1 MRRPYK
7 VWQGEE
13 SMAIEVIQWKE
24 DSGEDMVWRFP
35 DSSEIKMGAQLI
47 VAESQSAVFFRDGKA
62 LDVFSAGRHTLSTMN
77 LPVLTKLMSWPFGF
91 KSPFQAEVYYV
102 SRRVFTNQKWG
113 TREPVVFRDTEFQ
126 MVRLRAFGIFSMRII
141 EPQLFV
147 NTVVGTQ
154 HRYSTGD
161 VEGFLRDIIVSRL
174 NDVLGETLK
183 TLLDLPRYYDEL
195 GVALKVRVKEDF
207 DRYGLELVDFYINS
221 ITPPEDVQKIIDERS
236 GMAAVGDMNQYM
248 RFKAARAV
256 GDAAK
261 QEGGTAGEG
270 MGLGMGAGLGMML
283 PGMIAQAMQGGQQQ
297 QQGSQS
303 ATTIPCPNC
312 KTQLPAGAL
321 FCSNCGAK
329 MVSTATCPKCN
340 TAVPAGS
347 KFCSS
352 CGASLSASTC
362 PKCGNALAPGAKFC
376 AQCGE
381 ATK

>member
-1 MRRPYK
+1 
-7 VWQGEE
+7 
-13 SMAIEVIQWKE
+13 MAIEVIQWKE
-24 DSGEDMVWRFP
+24 DTGEDMVWRFP
-35 DSSEIKMGAQLI
+35 ASDEIKMGAQLI
-47 VAESQSAVFFRDGKA
+47 VSESQSAVFFRDGKA
-62 LDVFSAGRHTLSTMN
+62 LDVFTAGRHTLSTMN

-113 TREPVVFRDTEFQ
+113 TREPVVFRDTEFK

-154 HRYSTGD
+154 QRYTTGD

-195 GVALKVRVKEDF
+195 GVALKTRVKEDF

-221 ITPPEDVQKIIDERS
+221 ITPPEDVQKVIDERS

-261 QEGGTAGEG
+261 QEGGSAGEG

-283 PGMIAQAMQGGQQQ
+283 PGMVAQAMQGGQQQ
-297 QQGSQS
+297 PQQGGSS
-303 ATTIPCPNC
+303 
-312 KTQLPAGAL
+312 PAGGAMIA
-321 FCSNCGAK
+321 CSNCQAQIPATAQFCSSCGTK
-329 MVSTATCPKCN
+329 VMMSTILCPKCS
-340 TAVPAGS
+340 TQVPAGS
-347 KFCSS
+347 KFCNS
-352 CGASLSASTC
+352 CGTSLAASVCA
-362 PKCGNALAPGAKFC
+362 KCGTSLAPGAKFC

-381 ATK
+381 PAK

>member
-1 MRRPYK
+1 
-7 VWQGEE
+7 
-13 SMAIEVIQWKE
+13 
-24 DSGEDMVWRFP
+24 
-35 DSSEIKMGAQLI
+35 
-47 VAESQSAVFFRDGKA
+47 
-62 LDVFSAGRHTLSTMN
+62 
-77 LPVLTKLMSWPFGF
+77 
-91 KSPFQAEVYYV
+91 
-102 SRRVFTNQKWG
+102 
-113 TREPVVFRDTEFQ
+113 

-154 HRYSTGD
+154 QRYTTGD

-195 GVALKVRVKEDF
+195 GVALKTRVKEDF

-221 ITPPEDVQKIIDERS
+221 ITPPEDVQKVIDERS

-261 QEGGTAGEG
+261 QEGGSAGEG

-283 PGMIAQAMQGGQQQ
+283 PGMVAQAMQGGQQQ
-297 QQGSQS
+297 QGGASP
-303 ATTIPCPNC
+303 AAGAMIACPNC
-312 KTQLPAGAL
+312 KTQIAATSQ
-321 FCSNCGAK
+321 FCSSCGTK
-329 MVSTATCPKCN
+329 VMMSMIQCPKCS
-340 TAVPAGS
+340 AQVQAGS
-347 KFCSS
+347 KFCNS
-352 CGASLSASTC
+352 CGTSLVASAC
-362 PKCGNALAPGAKFC
+362 AKCGTSLAPGAKFC

-381 ATK
+381 PAK

>member
-1 MRRPYK
+1 
-7 VWQGEE
+7 
-13 SMAIEVIQWKE
+13 
-24 DSGEDMVWRFP
+24 
-35 DSSEIKMGAQLI
+35 
-47 VAESQSAVFFRDGKA
+47 
-62 LDVFSAGRHTLSTMN
+62 MN

-113 TREPVVFRDTEFQ
+113 TREPVVFRDTEFA
-126 MVRLRAFGIFSMRII
+126 MVRLRAFGIFSMRIV

-195 GVALKVRVKEDF
+195 AVALKVRVKEDF

-261 QEGGTAGEG
+261 QEGGNAGEG
-270 MGLGMGAGLGMML
+270 MGLGMGAGMGMML
-283 PGMIAQAMQGGQQQ
+283 PGMIAQAMQGGQQP
-297 QQGSQS
+297 GSQGGV
-303 ATTIPCPNC
+303 TFPCPNC
-312 KTQLPAGAL
+312 KTQLPAGAQ

-329 MVSTATCPKCN
+329 MTISVECPKCH
-340 TAVPAGS
+340 AQAPAGS

-352 CGASLSASTC
+352 CGTSLTGNTC
-362 PKCGNALAPGAKFC
+362 SKCGGTLAEGAKFC

-381 ATK
+381 AAK

>member
-1 MRRPYK
+1 
-7 VWQGEE
+7 
-13 SMAIEVIQWKE
+13 MAIEVIQWKE
-24 DSGEDMVWRFP
+24 DTGEDMVWRYP
-35 DSSEIKMGAQLI
+35 ESDEIKMGAQLI
-47 VAESQSAVFFRDGKA
+47 VSESQSAVFFRDGKA

-77 LPVLTKLMSWPFGF
+77 LPLLTKLMSWPFGF

-113 TREPVVFRDTEFQ
+113 TREPVVFRDTEFK
-126 MVRLRAFGIFSMRII
+126 MVRLRSFGIFSMRII

-154 HRYSTGD
+154 QRYTTGD

-195 GVALKVRVKEDF
+195 GVALKTRVKEDF

-221 ITPPEDVQKIIDERS
+221 ITPPEDVQKVIDERS

-261 QEGGTAGEG
+261 QEGGSASEG

-283 PGMIAQAMQGGQQQ
+283 PGMVAQAMQGGQQQ
-297 QQGSQS
+297 QQQGGGP
-303 ATTIPCPNC
+303 AVAMIACPNC
-312 KTQLPAGAL
+312 KTQIPATSQ
-321 FCSNCGAK
+321 FCSTCGTK
-329 MVSTATCPKCN
+329 IMSMMQCPKCN
-340 TAVPAGS
+340 TQVVAGS
-347 KFCSS
+347 KFCNS
-352 CGASLSASTC
+352 CGNSLVAGACT
-362 PKCGNALAPGAKFC
+362 KCGTALASGAKFC

-381 ATK
+381 PAK

>member
-1 MRRPYK
+1 MY
-7 VWQGEE
+7 
-13 SMAIEVIQWKE
+13 MAIEVIQWKE
-24 DSGEDMVWRFP
+24 DTGEDMVWRFP
-35 DSSEIKMGAQLI
+35 GSDEIKMGAQLI
-47 VAESQSAVFFRDGKA
+47 VSESQSAVFFRDGKA

-113 TREPVVFRDTEFQ
+113 TREPVVFRDTEFK
-126 MVRLRAFGIFSMRII
+126 MVRLRSFGIFSMRII

-154 HRYSTGD
+154 QRYTTGD

-195 GVALKVRVKEDF
+195 GVALKTRVKEDF

-221 ITPPEDVQKIIDERS
+221 ITPPEDVQKVIDERS

-261 QEGGTAGEG
+261 QEGGSAGEG

-283 PGMIAQAMQGGQQQ
+283 PGMVAQAMQQGQP
-297 QQGSQS
+297 QQGGGPTP
-303 ATTIPCPNC
+303 AAGTIPCPNC
-312 KTQLPAGAL
+312 KTQIPSTSQ
-321 FCSNCGAK
+321 FCSSCGTK
-329 MVSTATCPKCN
+329 LMSMILCPKCS
-340 TAVPAGS
+340 TQVAAGS
-347 KFCSS
+347 KFCNS
-352 CGASLSASTC
+352 CGAPLVAGACT
-362 PKCGNALAPGAKFC
+362 KCGTSLASGAKFC

-381 ATK
+381 PAK

>member
-1 MRRPYK
+1 
-7 VWQGEE
+7 
-13 SMAIEVIQWKE
+13 MAIEVIQWKE
-24 DSGEDMVWRFP
+24 DTGEDMVWRFP
-35 DSSEIKMGAQLI
+35 ESDEIKMGAQLI
-47 VAESQSAVFFRDGKA
+47 VSESQSAVFFRDGKA

-91 KSPFQAEVYYV
+91 KSPFQAEVYYI

-113 TREPVVFRDTEFQ
+113 TREPVVFRDTEFK

-154 HRYSTGD
+154 QRYTTGD

-195 GVALKVRVKEDF
+195 GVALKTRVKEDF

-221 ITPPEDVQKIIDERS
+221 ITPPEDVQKVIDERS

-283 PGMIAQAMQGGQQQ
+283 PGMVAQAMQGGQQQ
-297 QQGSQS
+297 QQQGGSS
-303 ATTIPCPNC
+303 PTAGATIACPNC
-312 KTQLPAGAL
+312 KTQIPATSQ
-321 FCSNCGAK
+321 FCSSCGTK
-329 MVSTATCPKCN
+329 VMMSMMQCPKCS
-340 TAVPAGS
+340 TQVPAGS
-347 KFCSS
+347 KFCNS
-352 CGASLSASTC
+352 CGTSLVASAC
-362 PKCGNALAPGAKFC
+362 AKCGTSLAEGAKFC
-376 AQCGE
+376 GQCGE
-381 ATK
+381 PAK

>member
-1 MRRPYK
+1 MNCAPTEK
-7 VWQGEE
+7 GEK

-62 LDVFSAGRHTLSTMN
+62 LDVFTAGRHTLSTMN

-297 QQGSQS
+297 GSQQGG
-303 ATTIPCPNC
+303 TMFPCPNC
-312 KTQLPAGAL
+312 KTQLPAGAQ

-329 MVSTATCPKCN
+329 IVSTIACPKCN
-340 TAVPAGS
+340 AQLPAGS

-352 CGASLSASTC
+352 CGASIVASTC
-362 PKCGNALAPGAKFC
+362 SKCGTALAPGAKFC

>member
-1 MRRPYK
+1 
-7 VWQGEE
+7 
-13 SMAIEVIQWKE
+13 MAIEVIQWKE

-35 DSSEIKMGAQLI
+35 GSDEIKMGAQLI

-62 LDVFSAGRHTLSTMN
+62 LDVFLAGRHTLSTMN

-113 TREPVVFRDTEFQ
+113 TREPVVFRDTEFK
-126 MVRLRAFGIFSMRII
+126 MVRLRAFGIFSMRVV

-154 HRYSTGD
+154 QRFTTDD

-195 GVALKVRVKEDF
+195 GVALKTRVKEDF

-221 ITPPEDVQKIIDERS
+221 ITPPEDVQKVIDERS

-261 QEGGTAGEG
+261 QEGGSAGEG

-283 PGMIAQAMQGGQQQ
+283 PGMVAQAMQAGQQQ
-297 QQGSQS
+297 PQQAGAPAAGTIACSKCNAQLPGGSQ
-303 ATTIPCPNC
+303 
-312 KTQLPAGAL
+312 
-321 FCSNCGAK
+321 FCSSCGTK
-329 MVSTATCPKCN
+329 VVSAVQCPKCN
-340 TAVPAGS
+340 NQVPAGS

-352 CGASLSASTC
+352 CGTSLLATTC
-362 PKCGNALAPGAKFC
+362 GKCGTSLAAGAKFC
-376 AQCGE
+376 GQCGE
-381 ATK
+381 PAK

>member
-1 MRRPYK
+1 
-7 VWQGEE
+7 
-13 SMAIEVIQWKE
+13 
-24 DSGEDMVWRFP
+24 
-35 DSSEIKMGAQLI
+35 
-47 VAESQSAVFFRDGKA
+47 
-62 LDVFSAGRHTLSTMN
+62 
-77 LPVLTKLMSWPFGF
+77 MSWPFGF

-113 TREPVVFRDTEFQ
+113 TREPVVFRDTEFK

-147 NTVVGTQ
+147 NTIVGTQ
-154 HRYSTGD
+154 HRYTTGD

-195 GVALKVRVKEDF
+195 GVALKTRVKDDF

-248 RFKAARAV
+248 RYKAARAV

-261 QEGGTAGEG
+261 QEGGSAGEG

-283 PGMIAQAMQGGQQQ
+283 PGMVAQAMQGAQQTQ
-297 QQGSQS
+297 GAGMIVCPSCKAQIPAGSQ
-303 ATTIPCPNC
+303 
-312 KTQLPAGAL
+312 
-321 FCSNCGAK
+321 FCSACGAK
-329 MVSTATCPKCN
+329 LQSTVACPKCS
-340 TAVPAGS
+340 TQVPAGS

-352 CGASLSASTC
+352 CGTSLVANTC
-362 PKCGNALAPGAKFC
+362 SKCGTALAAGAKFC
-376 AQCGE
+376 ANCGE
-381 ATK
+381 PAK

>member
-1 MRRPYK
+1 
-7 VWQGEE
+7 
-13 SMAIEVIQWKE
+13 MAIEVIQWKE
-24 DSGEDMVWRFP
+24 DTGEDMVWRFP
-35 DSSEIKMGAQLI
+35 GSDEIKMGAQLI
-47 VAESQSAVFFRDGKA
+47 VSESQSAVFFRDGKA

-91 KSPFQAEVYYV
+91 KSPFQAEVYYI

-113 TREPVVFRDTEFQ
+113 TREPVVFRDTEFK

-154 HRYSTGD
+154 QRYTTGD

-195 GVALKVRVKEDF
+195 GVALKTRVKEDF

-221 ITPPEDVQKIIDERS
+221 ITPPEDVQKVIDERS

-261 QEGGTAGEG
+261 QEGGSAGEG

-283 PGMIAQAMQGGQQQ
+283 PGMVAQAMQGQ
-297 QQGSQS
+297 QQGGG
-303 ATTIPCPNC
+303 APAAMIACPGC
-312 KTQLPAGAL
+312 KTQIPATSQ
-321 FCSNCGAK
+321 FCSSCGTK
-329 MVSTATCPKCN
+329 VMSMIQCPKCS
-340 TAVPAGS
+340 TQVVAGS
-347 KFCSS
+347 KFCNS
-352 CGASLSASTC
+352 CGTSLVAGACT
-362 PKCGNALAPGAKFC
+362 KCGTSLAPGSKFC

-381 ATK
+381 PAK

>member
-1 MRRPYK
+1 
-7 VWQGEE
+7 
-13 SMAIEVIQWKE
+13 MAIEVIQWKE
-24 DSGEDMVWRFP
+24 DSGEDMVWRFA

-62 LDVFSAGRHTLSTMN
+62 LDVFTAGRHTLSTMN

-161 VEGFLRDIIVSRL
+161 VDGFLRDIIVSRL

-248 RFKAARAV
+248 RFKAAKAV

-297 QQGSQS
+297 QGQQGG
-303 ATTIPCPNC
+303 ATFPCPSC
-312 KTQLPAGAL
+312 KTQLPAGAQ
-321 FCSNCGAK
+321 FCSNCGTK
-329 MVSTATCPKCN
+329 IMSSTIQCPKCN
-340 TAVPAGS
+340 TQLPAGS

-352 CGASLSASTC
+352 CGASIVASTC
-362 PKCGNALAPGAKFC
+362 SKCGTALAPGAKFC